1 MSKKLLIKFKGHDKL
16 SSSAISH
23 YLQQTDI
30 NYAKLMIVQK
40 ICTLIKDGVEPDS
53 FVVASK
59 SAELFATKDSTYDD
73 FENFEVLARK
83 EESAQKFWNI
93 INRYHRPVV
102 FYKKDNQ
109 HIPIFDY
116 QDENRLII
124 RKLGVNSPVEVNLEG
139 VGSSMVDLYYGA
151 EREQRNR
158 VQWENEQIGQVAQNI
173 NDITRASATV
183 NDPAVPEGVRSYAE
197 NILNQLMARQIKL
210 NDEIGISDGTISII
224 A

>member
-1 MSKKLLIKFKGHDKL
+1 MSKKLLIKFQGYDGL
-16 SSSAISH
+16 TSSAISH

-30 NYAKLMIVQK
+30 NYAKLMIIQK
-40 ICTLIKDGVEPDS
+40 ICTLIKEGVAPDA

-59 SAELFATKDSTYDD
+59 SADLFATKDNTYDD

-102 FYKKDNQ
+102 FYKRNNQ
-109 HIPIFDY
+109 HISIFDY

-124 RKLGVNSPVEVNLEG
+124 RKIGVNSPVEVNLEG
-139 VGSSMVDLYYGA
+139 IGSSMIDLYYAA

-158 VQWENEQIGQVAQNI
+158 IQWENQQIGQVSQNI
-173 NDITRASATV
+173 NNITRASAAV
-183 NDPAVPEGVRSYAE
+183 NDPAVPGGVRRYAE
-197 NILNQLMARQIKL
+197 NILNQLMARQMKL
-210 NDEIGISDGTISII
+210 NDEIGISDVTINFIV
-224 A
+224 